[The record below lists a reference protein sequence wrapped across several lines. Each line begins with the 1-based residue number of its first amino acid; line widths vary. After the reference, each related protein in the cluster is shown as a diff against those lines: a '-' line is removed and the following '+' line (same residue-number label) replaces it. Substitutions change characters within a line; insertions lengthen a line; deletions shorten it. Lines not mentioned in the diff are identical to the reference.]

1 MNSSLIS
8 IPISMCRQV
17 NQTSLHKPTYTPTQT
32 PKSPTTENQTT
43 IRLLPRM
50 ARVAALAAIFPTLP
64 AVAPPLTLAVQ
75 LAPQTYPLGQH
86 PPPALEAQLDHP
98 DAQLPL
104 PAAPAP
110 PPSAPAV
117 VVATLVVSAAD
128 VRLAL
133 PLSTETVT
141 PEATRTVTPL
151 LFTANDDGPVGQ
163 DVTPQSRPTRQQPP
177 L

>member
-1 MNSSLIS
+1 M
-8 IPISMCRQV
+8 
-17 NQTSLHKPTYTPTQT
+17 QTGEPNPLYTNPPTPQ
-32 PKSPTTENQTT
+32 PKHQKSPTTENQTT
-43 IRLLPRM
+43 IRTLPRI

-64 AVAPPLTLAVQ
+64 AVAPPLMLAVQ

-86 PPPALEAQLDHP
+86 PPPALDAQLYHP

-104 PAAPAP
+104 PAPVP
-110 PPSAPAV
+110 PPAAPAV
-117 VVATLVVSAAD
+117 VVATAVVIGGAGPD
-128 VRLAL
+128 VELGFPLALAL

-141 PEATRTVTPL
+141 PDATRTVTPL
-151 LFTANDDGPVGQ
+151 LFTTNDDGPVGQ